1 MENNQNSMTALVSAF
16 GRAYHNENDS
26 PVIFRDPVARRLMT
40 DDEYRQVS
48 GYMAGGLSF
57 FAPEKTE
64 ELKDPAE
71 ALRYVVQTQIAPTPL
86 ARARYC
92 EDMLENA
99 IRLGAE
105 QYVILGAGMDTYAYR
120 AKSSNGIRIFEVDR
134 PGTQDFKKRKIAD
147 AGIAIPDNL
156 RCIPVDFTKDGFAAA
171 LASAGFVTRA
181 RSFFSL
187 LGVSYYLTKERLQ
200 TLLTTIAALTPQG
213 SSIVFDYADEN
224 LFISKVKRVQ
234 NMVAMA
240 EASGEPMKSR
250 FSYAE
255 LEKLLEEAGWL
266 IYEHLSPAEIE
277 TRYFAGRSD
286 YLHAFEHINY
296 VLAVTGK

>member
-26 PVIFRDPVARRLMT
+26 PVIFRDDLARRLMT
-40 DDEYRQVS
+40 DDEYKQVS

-71 ALRYVVQTQIAPTPL
+71 ALRYIVQTQIAPTPL
-86 ARARYC
+86 ARAHYC

-120 AKSSNGIRIFEVDR
+120 ADSGIRVFEVDQS
-134 PGTQDFKKRKIAD
+134 GTQGFKKRKIAD
-147 AGIAIPDNL
+147 AGIDVPDNL
-156 RCIPVDFTKDGFAAA
+156 RYVPVDFTKDDLAAA
-171 LASAGFVTRA
+171 LASAGFDTKA

-187 LGVSYYLTKERLQ
+187 LGVSYYLTKEHLQ
-200 TLLTTIAALTPQG
+200 TLLTTIAALVPQG
-213 SSIVFDYADEN
+213 SSVVFDYADEN
-224 LFISKVKRVQ
+224 LFASEVKRVQ
-234 NMVAMA
+234 NMVGMA
-240 EASGEPMKSR
+240 QASGEAMESC

-266 IYEHLSPAEIE
+266 IYEHLSPDEIE
-277 TRYFAGRSD
+277 TRYFAGRND